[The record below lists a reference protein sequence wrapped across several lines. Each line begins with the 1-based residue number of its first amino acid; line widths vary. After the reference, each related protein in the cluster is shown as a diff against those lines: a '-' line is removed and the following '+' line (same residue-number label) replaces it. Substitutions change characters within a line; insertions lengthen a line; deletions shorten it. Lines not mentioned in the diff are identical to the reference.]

1 MNNTPESIQYI
12 QNAIMQNK
20 KPSYLTTNR
29 KELRVRCPYCGD
41 SSKNLSAA
49 HLYIAMTPPFKFHC
63 FKCETSGV
71 LNQHVLNDMGVY
83 VNDLPLS
90 ILNANKV
97 LKKTSTAAVKFKKQD
112 LKYPKVNDGTAAQNY
127 FNSRYGV
134 NLDADYITSKF
145 KAVLD
150 AEAFFTANNLHINMG
165 QYDFKNSIGFISSDT
180 SHAVFRDVTGQQ
192 ERRYSNL
199 NLFQDENG
207 SKIYNISS
215 DISLTEKKVRL
226 VITEGIFDII
236 GVYLHFYKDTP
247 AEENTIFAAAC
258 GKGFN
263 AVISHF
269 ARMGF
274 LDMDVIIYSDGDVSL
289 QKFREIKKNSIYIKN
304 SKLTI
309 FYNNLYDP
317 TTGFGK
323 DYGVPKDCIELRKVV
338 IV

>member
-1 MNNTPESIQYI
+1 MNNPETIQYI

-49 HLYIAMTPPFKFHC
+49 HLYIAMMPPFKFHC

-71 LNQHVLNDMGVY
+71 LNQHVLNDLGIY

-97 LKKTSTAAVKFKKQD
+97 LKKSGGSTPIKFKKQN
-112 LKYPKVNDGTAAQNY
+112 LKYPELNDGLATQNY
-127 FNSRYGV
+127 FNNRYGV
-134 NLDADYITSKF
+134 NLSSSYITNKF
-145 KAVLD
+145 KAILD

-165 QYDFKNSIGFISSDT
+165 QFDFKNSIGFVSSDT
-180 SHAVFRDVTGQQ
+180 SHAVFRDITGLQQ
-192 ERRYSNL
+192 KRYSNL
-199 NLFQDENG
+199 NLFQDDAG

-215 DISLTEKKVRL
+215 DINLTEKKVKL

-236 GVYLHFYKDTP
+236 GVYLHFYKDT
-247 AEENTIFAAAC
+247 EEEQNTIFAAAC
-258 GKGFN
+258 GKGYN

-274 LDMDVIIYSDGDVSL
+274 LDLEVIIYSDGDVDL
-289 QKFREIKKNSIYIKN
+289 YKFKEIKKNSIYIKN

-309 FYNNLYDP
+309 FYNDLYDP
-317 TTGFGK
+317 TTGSGK
-323 DYGVPKDCIELRKVV
+323 DFGIPKDCIKLRKVV
-338 IV
+338 LV